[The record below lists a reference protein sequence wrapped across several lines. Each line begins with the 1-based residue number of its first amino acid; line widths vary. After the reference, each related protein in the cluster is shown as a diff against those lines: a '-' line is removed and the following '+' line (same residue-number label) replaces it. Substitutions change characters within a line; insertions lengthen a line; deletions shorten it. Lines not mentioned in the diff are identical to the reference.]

1 MLIVADHTKLWMCQ
15 RYKYF
20 EIYQKKGRKSFQDKL
35 YKHLSMILDGMGQ
48 KKTSIPYCFQKT
60 KALADLVPYKTAVIG
75 VIVHGFEARA
85 YLVEPFWKH
94 DSDLAIEIICR
105 TLQRILEAGHPLAP
119 VLYLQ
124 MDNCW
129 RENKNQHVLTFLAL
143 LLKLRLFRKIKLN
156 FDLVGHTHED
166 IDQLFR
172 ANAPTIV
179 QEPAP
184 SRAHKSTSNNHK
196 VIHKEH
202 KCQRDICMGRTSR
215 AMSTVDNLTVIA
227 VNCIPVQRTANPLQ
241 PALPTPSKPHR

>member
-1 MLIVADHTKLWMCQ
+1 MLLVADHTKLWMCQ

-20 EIYQKKGRKSFQDKL
+20 EVHQKKGRKSFQDKL
-35 YKHLSMILDGMGQ
+35 YKHLSTILDGMDQ

-94 DSDLAIEIICR
+94 DSDLTIEIICR

-172 ANAPTIV
+172 ALNEVLKRKTIATV
-179 QEPAP
+179 EDLLHFL
-184 SRAHKSTSNNHK
+184 SKGYHSNSGNIPFSVTRLDSVGGFKDFIQPLEKGMHNHILQHCFK
-196 VIHKEH
+196 V
-202 KCQRDICMGRTSR
+202 
-215 AMSTVDNLTVIA
+215 
-227 VNCIPVQRTANPLQ
+227 
-241 PALPTPSKPHR
+241 